1 MTLLLA
7 AAAAVLT
14 PPKVNMLSS
23 PLWMTTKTSNQ
34 DLSLVRFPVDSQYCL
49 RQSIPSLAHGGPSS
63 ASSSSE
69 MLIEV
74 DVVPWLLT
82 L

>member
-7 AAAAVLT
+7 AAALS

-34 DLSLVRFPVDSQYCL
+34 DLTLARFPVDSQYCL
-49 RQSIPSLAHGGPSS
+49 RQSIPSLAHGGPRS

-69 MLIEV
+69 ILIEV
-74 DVVPWLLT
+74 EVVPWLLT